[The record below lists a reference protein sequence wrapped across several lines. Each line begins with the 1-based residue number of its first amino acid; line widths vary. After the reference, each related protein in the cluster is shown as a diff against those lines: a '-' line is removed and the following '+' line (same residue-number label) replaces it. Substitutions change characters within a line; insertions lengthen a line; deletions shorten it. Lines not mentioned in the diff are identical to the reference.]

1 MIIYTVVFFLMVY
14 LVGYAA
20 EKLTSHKFEEG
31 IMGTFGLGVTILLIC
46 VTVIAVLYGVLLK
59 SL

>member
-1 MIIYTVVFFLMVY
+1 MIAYTVVFCLMIY
-14 LVGYAA
+14 LVGYAT

-31 IMGTFGLGVTILLIC
+31 IIGTFGLGVTVLTLC
-46 VTVIAVLYGVLLK
+46 VAVIAVLYGVLLK